1 MDAGH
6 NKLEKLNLEIAEIQ
20 SKIDNKLYKDEK
32 QKKDLIAE
40 KAKKEE
46 EAK

>member
-1 MDAGH
+1 MDAAG

-20 SKIDNKLYKDEK
+20 NKLDNKLYKDEK

>member
-1 MDAGH
+1 MDAAGS
-6 NKLEKLNLEIAEIQ
+6 KLDKLNHEIAELQ
-20 SKIDNKLYKDEK
+20 NKLDNKLYKDEK
-32 QKKDLIAE
+32 QRKDLIAE